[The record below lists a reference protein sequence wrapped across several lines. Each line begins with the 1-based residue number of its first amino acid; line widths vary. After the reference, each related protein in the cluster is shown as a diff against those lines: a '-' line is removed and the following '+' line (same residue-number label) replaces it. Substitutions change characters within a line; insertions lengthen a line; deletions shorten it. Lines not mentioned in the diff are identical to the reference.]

1 VDDTAEMVAWMDPPG
16 IRRPSHLLGGP
27 GEMGDAADTED
38 ATPMLGGGP
47 MSLYD
52 CECFLIQLEGAIMCM
67 NVRPLARPGGL
78 SPEL

>member
-52 CECFLIQLEGAIMCM
+52 CECFLIQLEGRDHVHERSPAGS
-67 NVRPLARPGGL
+67 ARRA
-78 SPEL
+78 